1 MEPNQNSSNMI
12 NGMPPLPQEHKKA
25 GPIIGALVLVL
36 VIIIAALYFLGQR
49 TDTDTSATNEES
61 ATQEEVVRNEAANSN
76 FDSATAAE
84 FESDLDAQMS
94 DVDYSF

>member
-1 MEPNQNSSNMI
+1 MEPNQNSSGMM
-12 NGMPPLPQEHKKA
+12 NGMPMMPKEHKKV

-49 TDTDTSATNEES
+49 TDTDTSSTTTEES
-61 ATQEEVVRNEAANSN
+61 EQNEVVRNESAA

-84 FESDLDAQMS
+84 FDSDLDAQMS